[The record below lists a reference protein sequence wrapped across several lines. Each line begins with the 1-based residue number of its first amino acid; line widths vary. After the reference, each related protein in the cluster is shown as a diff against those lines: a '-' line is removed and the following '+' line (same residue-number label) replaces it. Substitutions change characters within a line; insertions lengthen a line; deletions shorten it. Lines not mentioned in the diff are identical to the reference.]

1 MTDTLPGIRGPLRG
15 DWQEYTDLSIKLF
28 QLQGYIN
35 RMDIAHRID
44 IANLKDQINEACR
57 LFPVGRDYI
66 LVVQNLEQF
75 LPETIDSALREL
87 LKTCADESLRFVQKS
102 QIISQTTVILEP
114 KFCFCKNK

>member
-44 IANLKDQINEACR
+44 IAN
-57 LFPVGRDYI
+57 
-66 LVVQNLEQF
+66 
-75 LPETIDSALREL
+75 
-87 LKTCADESLRFVQKS
+87 
-102 QIISQTTVILEP
+102 
-114 KFCFCKNK
+114 